1 MDLVC
6 GEQFSGQAHARKFGK
21 LTIFAE
27 ESISSKTTVEL
38 KLRCSEL
45 ESKDLFSKSVQTHQN
60 SIIYCH
66 FESYDAELL
75 IYIILLRLTGS
86 ISGGIQNY

>member
-6 GEQFSGQAHARKFGK
+6 GEQSSGQARAHKFGK
-21 LTIFAE
+21 LTVFAE

-45 ESKDLFSKSVQTHQN
+45 ESKDLFSKSVQTHQS
-60 SIIYCH
+60 SII
-66 FESYDAELL
+66 F
-75 IYIILLRLTGS
+75 
-86 ISGGIQNY
+86 